1 MFLSIQLGER
11 RNIVVNVYLKEKI
24 IEKIFLILAISSI
37 AIVFL
42 IIGSVIVM
50 GSPVLT
56 NWILNGFGM
65 EWGINNGIIRYVF
78 STLYVG
84 IGATVVA
91 SIIGIPCAIYL
102 SEFADRKLRNIIKP
116 SLEILTGFPSVVMG
130 IIGLILISG
139 MIQQALDLPKPGY
152 GILAAWILLGIMS
165 LPHVASISEDSMRA
179 VPQELRA
186 ASLALG
192 ATNWQTTIK
201 IVIPYAK
208 SGIIAAILLGMGNA
222 VGETMAVMFVIGR
235 TTQPPIDLFALTTP
249 SDVIPS
255 LIAGTNIKGAE
266 GNVNLAPPFAASFIL
281 MVIILLLNLGIRQ
294 VIKRRNNQARK
305 K

>member
-1 MFLSIQLGER
+1 M
-11 RNIVVNVYLKEKI
+11 VNVYLKEKI

-235 TTQPPIDLFALTTP
+235 TTQPPIHLFALTTP